1 MWGDGKATWTL
12 DMEFVLSVKGAERKH
27 DMNLINK
34 KNALKRRIW
43 EAQDGFEKLEGAQGI
58 LEDKL

>member
-1 MWGDGKATWTL
+1 
-12 DMEFVLSVKGAERKH
+12 MEFVLSVKGAERKH

-34 KNALKRRIW
+34 TNALKRRIW
-43 EAQDGFEKLEGAQGI
+43 EAQNGFEKLEGAQGI